1 MERAMP
7 VAKSYT
13 RAQWGELAR
22 SLESLPVKPEAEQ
35 RVSITDAMKEMRV
48 VIGAA
53 RKKGYTLEEIVE
65 HARMKGVDFSVG
77 SVKYAL
83 YPSKKDKPARQAGKE
98 LARSNAASS
107 PREKKI
113 GKDDVPRA
121 ETVRENQKQDG
132 GKLVNRPGSMV
143 MRDAFSFEIRPD
155 TENL

>member
-13 RAQWGELAR
+13 RAQWDELVH

-48 VIGAA
+48 VISAV
-53 RKKGYTLEEIVE
+53 REKGYTLEEIVE
-65 HARMKGVDFSVG
+65 HAREKGVDFSVG

-83 YPSKKDKPARQAGKE
+83 YPSKKNRPIRQTEKE
-98 LARSNAASS
+98 SVRGNVAPS
-107 PREKKI
+107 PRARKGNK
-113 GKDDVPRA
+113 GDVPRA
-121 ETVRENQKQDG
+121 EAVRKNEERDG
-132 GKLVNRPGSMV
+132 GKVVNKPGTMV
-143 MRDAFSFEIRPD
+143 MRDAFSFEITPD

>member
-1 MERAMP
+1 MP

-35 RVSITDAMKEMRV
+35 RVSITEAMKEMRP

-65 HARMKGVDFSVG
+65 HARKKGVDFSLG

-83 YPSKKDKPARQAGKE
+83 YPSKKVKSEQRVEKE
-98 LARSNAASS
+98 SVRGNAAPS
-107 PREKKI
+107 PRARRVS
-113 GKDDVPRA
+113 KDDVPRA
-121 ETVRENQKQDG
+121 EAVRENQKLDG
-132 GKLVNRPGSMV
+132 GKPVGGPGSMV

>member
-1 MERAMP
+1 MP

-13 RAQWGELAR
+13 RAQWDELVR

-35 RVSITDAMKEMRV
+35 RLSITDAMKEMRL
-48 VIGAA
+48 VIGAV

-65 HARMKGVDFSVG
+65 HARRKGVDFSVG

-83 YPSKKDKPARQAGKE
+83 YPLKKDRPVRQAAKE
-98 LARSNAASS
+98 SARGNAAPS
-107 PREKKI
+107 PRAKRVS
-113 GKDDVPRA
+113 KDDVPRA
-121 ETVRENQKQDG
+121 EAFRENEKQDG
-132 GKLVNRPGSMV
+132 GKMGSSPGSMV

>member
-1 MERAMP
+1 MP

-13 RAQWGELAR
+13 RAQWDELVR

-35 RVSITDAMKEMRV
+35 RLSITDAMKEMRL
-48 VIGAA
+48 VIGAV

-65 HARMKGVDFSVG
+65 HARKKGVDFSVG

-83 YPSKKDKPARQAGKE
+83 YPLKKDRPVRQAAKE
-98 LARSNAASS
+98 SARGNAAPS
-107 PREKKI
+107 PRAKRVR
-113 GKDDVPRA
+113 KDDVPLA
-121 ETVRENQKQDG
+121 ESVRENQKQDG
-132 GKLVNRPGSMV
+132 GKIGSRPGSMV

>member
-1 MERAMP
+1 MP

-13 RAQWGELAR
+13 RTQWDELVR

-35 RVSITDAMKEMRV
+35 RVSITDAMKEMRL
-48 VIGAA
+48 VIGAV

-65 HARMKGVDFSVG
+65 HARKKGVDFSVG

-83 YPSKKDKPARQAGKE
+83 YPSKKDKPTRQGAKE
-98 LARSNAASS
+98 SSRGNGAPS
-107 PREKKI
+107 PRAMKP
-113 GKDDVPRA
+113 GKDDVLRA
-121 ETVRENQKQDG
+121 EVIREDQKRDG
-132 GKLVNRPGSMV
+132 GKPVSRSGSMV

>member
-1 MERAMP
+1 MP

-13 RAQWGELAR
+13 RTQWDELVR

-35 RVSITDAMKEMRV
+35 RVSITDAMKEMRL
-48 VIGAA
+48 VIGAV

-65 HARMKGVDFSVG
+65 HARKKGVDFSVG

-83 YPSKKDKPARQAGKE
+83 YPPKKDKPARQGAKE
-98 LARSNAASS
+98 SARSNAAPS
-107 PREKKI
+107 PRAMKPA
-113 GKDDVPRA
+113 KDDVPRA
-121 ETVRENQKQDG
+121 EVIREDQKQDG
-132 GKLVNRPGSMV
+132 GKPVSRSGSMV

>member
-1 MERAMP
+1 MP

-13 RAQWGELAR
+13 RAQWDELAR

-35 RVSITDAMKEMRV
+35 RVSITEAMKEMRV
-48 VIGAA
+48 VIGAV

-83 YPSKKDKPARQAGKE
+83 YPLKKDKRARQVAKE
-98 LARSNAASS
+98 SARSNATPSS
-107 PREKKI
+107 REKKI

-121 ETVRENQKQDG
+121 ETVKENQKQDG
-132 GKLVNRPGSMV
+132 GKLVSRPGSMV